1 VTDQFADRRF
11 FMGSKVRRASGFS
24 AVCLLLASATLQA
37 QNTVQQAPDSGSPQ
51 TYSSSDHA
59 NSNHAKDSAHNAA
72 AGDQQEEANSNATPA
87 PTLDPTGP
95 SISLETDEA
104 LFDVMAG
111 LNACGYDEELSISDP
126 VRQRVREQMNQALAQ
141 SEQARTA
148 RDRLCAFVQAHTL
161 GSARS
166 NLAQYVSL
174 ALFLTPPPDLAVSV
188 SKDQLP
194 PDAAPITE
202 YANLLHDYAA
212 AVNLHL
218 IWVLNRPA
226 YDAEVEKLHDPMTKM
241 ILGLDLYMKQPP
253 SQYAHRR
260 FLVVLEPQI
269 APGEVNARV
278 YGGDYI
284 VVASPVNGVVRLR
297 EIKHTYLHYELEPL
311 IYARAESIDTL
322 QPLLERVEDAPL
334 PFEDKNNIEALVTES
349 MIRAI
354 EARTMDTGVPEYVPP
369 AHIDRSQVV
378 AVNKL
383 IVERDRKAEAVRQQL
398 VQQDMEQGYI
408 LTRYFYQQFKN
419 FESSPVSLEEAVGE
433 MVYSIDVPEVRSSVQ
448 RLEFVDHAQDEVV
461 QRTAP
466 KPDVLDQAEKALYS
480 GDAAKAIQI
489 AEQALAAHTAHAG
502 RAQFILARADLISG
516 KPEQAVAAFQQAVK
530 LSHDPRTLAWSHIYL
545 GRIDDVQEDRDSAI
559 AEYKA
564 AMQTR
569 DSRPDTEQA
578 AEQGLKHPYQ
588 LPAQPGQPAP
598 GAAGGQPQQ

>member
-1 VTDQFADRRF
+1 MFKGADVCGAA
-11 FMGSKVRRASGFS
+11 MVA
-24 AVCLLLASATLQA
+24 AVSLLLGATLMA
-37 QNTVQQAPDSGSPQ
+37 QNTVEQAPAPDGQP
-51 TYSSSDHA
+51 TYSSS
-59 NSNHAKDSAHNAA
+59 NHDKNAA
-72 AGDQQEEANSNATPA
+72 KKSAEAGRQAQANSNATPA
-87 PTLDPTGP
+87 PALDPTGP
-95 SISLETDEA
+95 SISLETDES

-111 LNACGYDEELSISDP
+111 LNACGYDDELGVSDP
-126 VRQRVREQMNQALAQ
+126 VRQHVREQMNQALAQ
-141 SEQARTA
+141 SEAARAA
-148 RDRLCAFVQAHTL
+148 RDQLCTFVQGHTL

-174 ALFLTPPPDLAVSV
+174 ALFLTPPPELAISV
-188 SKDQLP
+188 PKDQLP

-202 YANLLHDYAA
+202 YVNLLRNFANA
-212 AVNLHL
+212 INLHL

-226 YDAEVEKLHDPMTKM
+226 YDAEVDKLHDPMTKM

-253 SQYAHRR
+253 SQYSNRR
-260 FLVVLEPQI
+260 FLVVLEPLI
-269 APGEVNARV
+269 APGQANARV

-284 VVASPVNGVVRLR
+284 VVVSPVNGVVRLR

-311 IYARAESIDTL
+311 IYARAEPIDAL

-354 EARTMDTGVPEYVPP
+354 EARTMDTGVPEYVLPT
-369 AHIDRSQVV
+369 HIDRSQVV
-378 AVNKL
+378 AVNKA

-408 LTRYFYQQFKN
+408 LTRYFYEQFKN

-433 MVYSIDVPEVRSSVQ
+433 MVYSIDVPDVRSSVQ

-461 QRTAP
+461 QRAAP

-480 GDAAKAIQI
+480 GDAAKATQI
-489 AEQALAAHTAHAG
+489 AEQALAAHTAHPG

-530 LSHDPRTLAWSHIYL
+530 LSHDPRTIAWSHIYL
-545 GRIDDVQEDRDSAI
+545 GRVDDVQEDRDSAI

-564 AMQTR
+564 ALQNR
-569 DSRPDTEQA
+569 DGRPDTEQA

-588 LPAQPGQPAP
+588 LPSHPSQPAS
-598 GAAGGQPQQ
+598 GAAGAQPQP